1 MPVYDRAE
9 LSRSMV
15 TDERLEREDW
25 ADAER
30 QRSRAPMMDIG
41 LIIEVN
47 GQQSIKKIRS
57 HELYF
62 IVYISDC

>member
-15 TDERLEREDW
+15 TAERLEREDW

-30 QRSRAPMMDIG
+30 QRNRAPMMDIG